1 MKTNFFKVTGIVL
14 LAVLFFANNTI
25 HSQTFRKGAFL
36 ISASGGDVYAKYNTD
51 NNTLMADDY
60 TTSGPEQSDDYMK
73 GIRDPLI
80 LEYGLTHLIGIGIS
94 LGGDIWAVDPVK
106 FYGIN
111 TLDHKKVDVITKE
124 ATLDL
129 YYHMYVSRRIDWTV
143 YGSVGTFSVFFNEEY
158 DNKKQDYYAG
168 GHIFR
173 AGTSLRYYI
182 FKRFAIL
189 GMISHYDSQAT
200 PTQQHAEKN
209 NLPHNYTTKIK
220 GWAFETG
227 FSFRFGKYAWD
238 KQEVSFDEE

>member
-1 MKTNFFKVTGIVL
+1 MNSSSFKIAGLTLLIGLSFTNSNLYAQAFK
-14 LAVLFFANNTI
+14 
-25 HSQTFRKGAFL
+25 KGAFL
-36 ISASGGDVYAKYNTD
+36 IGISEGGTKAHYNT
-51 NNTLMADDY
+51 NNNDVIIDDSSPKA
-60 TTSGPEQSDDYMK
+60 TTSKDYMS
-73 GIRDPLI
+73 GIRDPLFF
-80 LEYGLTHLIGIGIS
+80 EYGITNKIGVGIS
-94 LGGDIWAVDPVK
+94 LGGDIWAVDPIK

-111 TLDHKKVDVITKE
+111 TTDNKKVDVTTKE

-129 YYHMYVSRRIDWTV
+129 YYHMYVSRRVDWTV

-158 DNKKQDYYAG
+158 NNEKQDYYAA

-200 PTQQHAEKN
+200 PTQQNAEKN
-209 NLPHNYTTKIK
+209 NLPNKYTTKIK

-238 KQEVSFDEE
+238 KPEVSHIEE